1 MAAPA
6 PLVPVVVPA
15 AALGN
20 PLFDEDPV
28 YLPAGHSLVAA
39 TSTFIQWQPVAA
51 AANAPPQQVAAPFF
65 ALLYAFGIRC
75 KVSPLPADLTAARA
89 VNPFTMRF
97 QAACWRPGAPS
108 QLRRSEPG
116 GSCQRS
122 WRAGRASKGHR
133 PPDRGRPD
141 A

>member
-15 AALGN
+15 AAAGN

-75 KVSPLPADLTAARA
+75 KVSPLPADLAAARA
-89 VNPFTMRF
+89 INPFTMRF
-97 QAACWRPGAPS
+97 QAGCWSRVLSELCASGLAPPG
-108 QLRRSEPG
+108 R
-116 GSCQRS
+116 
-122 WRAGRASKGHR
+122 HV
-133 PPDRGRPD
+133 
-141 A
+141 

>member
-39 TSTFIQWQPVAA
+39 TSTFVQWQPVAA
-51 AANAPPQQVAAPFF
+51 AANAPAQQVAAPFF

-75 KVSPLPADLTAARA
+75 KEKKVSSSNKSEAYNA
-89 VNPFTMRF
+89 VINPSEWATHW
-97 QAACWRPGAPS
+97 A
-108 QLRRSEPG
+108 LRT
-116 GSCQRS
+116 
-122 WRAGRASKGHR
+122 
-133 PPDRGRPD
+133 
-141 A
+141 